1 MGTLFTKVRMVCWVC
16 VLAAPGCQKEFQ
28 RDEAGHQREAGFKKD
43 IPQVNATL
51 ELTGRGLGKPMIF
64 TFEQL
69 AAMEMTR
76 LDNVMMLQSHDP
88 DEVTSWRG
96 PSLDVLLTAAGVKP
110 GPMVLAFEATDGYG
124 VDTSRQELGRA
135 IVALQDGDGRW
146 LAEIDRTCPL
156 RLVAPDKT
164 ANYWIMNLHKITVE
178 PQGGTGVSP

>member
-28 RDEAGHQREAGFKKD
+28 RDEAGHQREAGSKEGM
-43 IPQVNATL
+43 PRVEATI
-51 ELTGRGLGKPMIF
+51 ELTGPGLSQPRTF
-64 TFEQL
+64 AFEQL

-76 LDNVMMLQSHDP
+76 IDNVMMLQSHGP
-88 DEVTSWRG
+88 DEITGWRG
-96 PSLDVLLTAAGVKP
+96 PSLDVLLAAAGVKP

-124 VDTSRQELGRA
+124 LDTSRQELGPA

-156 RLVAPDKT
+156 RLVVPDKP
-164 ANYWIMNLHKITVE
+164 ANYWIMNLQKITVE
-178 PQGGTGVSP
+178 PQGGAGVSP